1 MSKKGENIYKRKDGR
16 WEGRYIKFYD
26 GDGKAKYGY
35 LYGKTYNEVKGKL
48 INAQVVVQ
56 SGMLPEAKRTV
67 LYSEIL
73 SAWLQSTRINVKEST
88 YMRYKHLVEKHI
100 APYLG
105 AYQLNRISSQLV
117 ERYVDDK
124 LKNGRVD
131 GNGGLSHKTVTD
143 IITIIRS
150 SMDYASYNG
159 FGVAC
164 NLSKLSVKKRDKEM
178 RVLTVQEQKSLTSIL
193 LFETDLTKVGVLI
206 SLYTGIR
213 IGELCALRWEN
224 LSIENKTLRVRETMQ
239 RIQSPETTEK
249 AKTKIVITEPKS
261 KCSIRDIPLPDFLI
275 DLIDEYQAAPKAFVL
290 TGDKNRYVEPR
301 TMQNRF
307 QRYAKESGIVQAN
320 YHSLRHTFA
329 TRCVEVGFEIKSL
342 SEILGHAN
350 VNITLN
356 RYVHSSFDLKCNNM
370 NKLSIMA

>member
-1 MSKKGENIYKRKDGR
+1 MKLRDMQAELKNGVLPKSHSSVT
-16 WEGRYIKFYD
+16 
-26 GDGKAKYGY
+26 Y
-35 LYGKTYNEVKGKL
+35 L
-48 INAQVVVQ
+48 
-56 SGMLPEAKRTV
+56 
-67 LYSEIL
+67 EIL

-88 YMRYKHLVEKHI
+88 YMRYKQLIDKHI
-100 APYLG
+100 SPSLG
-105 AYQLNRISSQLV
+105 KFKLDRISTQLV
-117 ERYVDDK
+117 ERFANDK
-124 LKNGRVD
+124 LKCGRLD
-131 GNGGLSHKTVTD
+131 GKGGLSPKTVTD
-143 IITIIRS
+143 IITIIKS

-159 FGVAC
+159 FSITC
-164 NLSKLSVKKRDKEM
+164 NLSKLSIKKKDKEM
-178 RVLTVQEQKSLTSIL
+178 RVLTTEEQKQLTTVLLSKTDLSKPGIL
-193 LFETDLTKVGVLI
+193 L

-261 KCSIRDIPLPDFLI
+261 KCSIRDIPLPDFLLEI
-275 DLIDEYQAAPKAFVL
+275 IKEFQNSPKSFVL
-290 TGDKNRYVEPR
+290 TGERSKYIEPR
-301 TMQNRF
+301 TLQNRF
-307 QRYAKESGIVQAN
+307 QRYVSESGIQQAN

-356 RYVHSSFDLKCNNM
+356 RYVHSSFDLKSNNM
-370 NKLSIMA
+370 NKLYIVA